1 MIDDNCLIVRN
12 DEEAKI
18 KRFKVSLPSLSL
30 IQPREESSNDF

>member
-1 MIDDNCLIVRN
+1 MDDNCLIVRK

-18 KRFKVSLPSLSL
+18 KRFQVSLPSLSP